1 MAKNVQFLALTGAGI
16 SKASGIPTFQ
26 DIPGIKEKLTVEY
39 RRTQRKE
46 FDEAMQ
52 QLKDAVKDRKPNAA
66 HKALAKHDIPIV
78 TMNVDGLHQKAGS
91 GLVVECHGNAAA
103 DRVVLYGE
111 EANYVSAYTLLRT
124 LTASANA
131 QRQEKVLLVIG
142 TSYQTQFANA
152 FTLNAISDYW
162 KIVEI
167 NEDAEHRVEQVIQ
180 EECELANKRRR

>member
-26 DIPGIKEKLTVEY
+26 DIPGIKDKLTVEY
-39 RRTQRKE
+39 RRTHRKE

-91 GLVVECHGNAAA
+91 GLVIECHGNAAA

-111 EANYVSAYTLLRT
+111 KANYASAYTLLRT

-131 QRQEKVLLVIG
+131 ERQEKVLLVIG